1 MSGVSVSGKIVR
13 RWGVLLGLALSPA
26 LAAAQ
31 EPVDWNAPRALEFV
45 TRARERRAQPV
56 VDSLLRNYHAKAA
69 GMVYF
74 YLDRRESE
82 ERTPVKSDQIALEVY
97 WGAPNRTKQR
107 IVGMRGE
114 NALPNRMYYHLDH
127 LTVVQNEFGDVIRLG
142 DGDEVR
148 DVPHPAAPGSD
159 SIYDFRIA
167 DSLTIRLPGA
177 PEPVRTYQVDVR
189 PKRTDRSAFVGSL
202 FLDRATADIVR
213 MTFTFTPAAYVDR
226 RLDYINISLD
236 NSLWDGRYW
245 LPYEQAVEIR
255 RQLPE
260 LDFIAGAVILGRFR
274 ISDYEFNL
282 DLPPNFFA
290 GNSVTAAPRTEREAF
305 EFESTLY
312 QDLIETGLAPPAH
325 MRELRAQAAALLR
338 KRALSGLPR
347 LRPSLPNASSA
358 FRYNRAEGTFLG
370 AGASYVPGET
380 FRAELTGGYAFGA
393 NHGAAS
399 VGLRF
404 DPSEALRIR
413 SDLYYNALRDL
424 GVRPGAPGALNTI
437 SALSFGEDF
446 LDPFYARGARL
457 SVEYSL
463 NSLWDLAF
471 ALTGERHDSATL
483 AAGTVLFGDASSF
496 RPVRPV
502 DEGRLFA
509 GRASI
514 ARVEPETAIR
524 DWGGK
529 LTVEAGSFDGH
540 FFARPTAELT
550 LLRQS
555 SDLRLAARLRAAT
568 GFTFGSPASQQLFL
582 LGGRET
588 LPGYAY
594 RSFLGEAFGT
604 AQLELSRQIASPWLG
619 VRLLGATGLA
629 GWLGGPP
636 DSAASPA
643 ASAAWTTWNARP
655 TAGLRTSIGAGASF
669 FYDILR
675 LDLVRGLND
684 GGEWQL
690 LFSVTPRVWGF
701 L

>member
-1 MSGVSVSGKIVR
+1 VWRTIAITS
-13 RWGVLLGLALSPA
+13 LLWLALA
-26 LAAAQ
+26 GDARAQ
-31 EPVDWNAPRALEFV
+31 SRDSVDWNSPRVLEFV
-45 TRARERRAQPV
+45 ARARERRAQPV

-82 ERTPVKSDQIALEVY
+82 ERTQVKSDQIALEVY

-177 PEPVRTYQVDVR
+177 PEPVRAYQIDVR
-189 PKRTDRSAFVGSL
+189 PKRTNRSAFVGSL

-213 MTFTFTPAAYVDR
+213 MTFTFTPASYVDR

-236 NSLWDGRYW
+236 NSLWDGKYW

-290 GNSVTAAPRTEREAF
+290 GNSVTAAPRRERETF

-312 QDLIETGLAPPAH
+312 QDLIETGLAPPPH

-370 AGASYVPGET
+370 AGLSYVPGET

-393 NHGAAS
+393 EQGAANL
-399 VGLRF
+399 GLRS
-404 DPSEALRIR
+404 DPSDALRIR
-413 SDLYYNALRDL
+413 SDLFYNALRDV
-424 GVRPGAPGALNTI
+424 GVRPGAPGALNTV
-437 SALSFGEDF
+437 SALSFGDDF

-457 SVEYSL
+457 SLEHQL
-463 NSLWDLAF
+463 NPLWDLAF
-471 ALTGERHDSATL
+471 AVTGERHDSATL
-483 AAGTVLFGDASSF
+483 DAGTVLFGDASSF
-496 RPVRPV
+496 RPVRAV

-509 GRASI
+509 ARASI
-514 ARVEPETAIR
+514 TRPDPESAVR
-524 DWGGK
+524 GWGGGFA
-529 LTVEAGSFDGH
+529 LETGTFDGD
-540 FFARPTAELT
+540 FFARPTGEIAF
-550 LLRQS
+550 LRQS
-555 SDLRLAARLRAAT
+555 SDLRTAARLRAMT
-568 GFTFGSPASQQLFL
+568 GFALGSPASQQLFV

-588 LPGYAY
+588 LPGYPY

-619 VRLLGATGLA
+619 VRLLGAAGLA
-629 GWLGGPP
+629 GWLGDPP
-636 DSAASPA
+636 DSTASPA

-655 TAGLRTSIGAGASF
+655 TAGLRTSIGAGASI

-675 LDLVRGLND
+675 LDVVRGLND
-684 GGEWQL
+684 GGEWQI